1 MNSNAI
7 VVGTGASLLGKK
19 QGEKIDSFD
28 FIFRSARCFVCDPTK
43 QWKEDTGIKTTH
55 VWVMYYHLKDLN
67 YVPTYYDLLLLF
79 NDMDSYEEP
88 VQRFNRFSE
97 YTNRYH
103 LEQIV
108 KKTQKKHFFS
118 SNELSQ
124 LNSDLK
130 ITNNKNH
137 IFRAS
142 GGLQALFFAINNFKT
157 VYITGFDHFQT
168 GYYFSPCSISARPAH
183 NSFLEACY
191 ISLLIKNKII
201 KQL

>member
-19 QGEKIDSFD
+19 QGKIIDSFD
-28 FIFRSARCFVCDPTK
+28 FVFRSARCFVCDPK
-43 QWKEDTGIKTTH
+43 NQWKEDTGCKTTH
-55 VWVMYYHLKDLN
+55 VWVMYYHLKDLD
-67 YVPTYYDLLLLF
+67 YVPTCHDLLLLF
-79 NDMDSYEEP
+79 NDMDSFEEP
-88 VQRFNRFSE
+88 IQRFNSFLE
-97 YTNRYH
+97 YTNRYY

-130 ITNNKNH
+130 ITNNKNRVY
-137 IFRAS
+137 RAS
-142 GGLQALFFAINNFKT
+142 AGMQALFFAIKRYKN
-157 VYITGFDHFQT
+157 VYITGFDNFQT
-168 GYYFSPCSISARPAH
+168 GYYFNPSLISARSAH